1 MRVSLIV
8 AMAENRTI
16 GVDGDMP
23 WHISGD
29 LRNFRQLTLGHP
41 VVMGRKTYQS
51 IGGALPGRANIVV
64 TRDRDF
70 RAPDADVV
78 HDLEEA
84 LVKAAANVEIEGVE
98 EVFVIGGAEIYAQA
112 VGRAQRVYLTEVH
125 QELPGNAF
133 FPELPRGEWT
143 ESARQRNE
151 PETDDGPAFS
161 FIILDRVAL

>member
-64 TRDRDF
+64 TRDRSF

-84 LVKAAANVEIEGVE
+84 LVKAAANAEIEGVE

-125 QELPGNAF
+125 QKLPGNAF
-133 FPELPRGEWT
+133 FPELARNEWT
-143 ESARQRNE
+143 ESARQLNE
-151 PETDDGPAFS
+151 PETDGGPAFS
-161 FIILDRVAL
+161 FVVLDRVDL

>member
-16 GVDGDMP
+16 GLDSGMP
-23 WHISGD
+23 WHISSD

-84 LVKAAANVEIEGVE
+84 LVNATANAEIEGVE

-125 QELPGNAF
+125 QEFPGNVF
-133 FPELPRGEWT
+133 FPELARGEWT
-143 ESARQRNE
+143 ESDRQRNE
-151 PETDDGPAFS
+151 PETDGGPAFS

>member
-64 TRDRDF
+64 TRDRSF

-84 LVKAAANVEIEGVE
+84 LVKAAANAEIEGVE

-125 QELPGNAF
+125 QKLPGNAF
-133 FPELPRGEWT
+133 FPELARNEWT
-143 ESARQRNE
+143 ESDRQLNE
-151 PETDDGPAFS
+151 PETDGGPAFS

>member
-8 AMAENRTI
+8 AMAENRAI
-16 GVDGDMP
+16 GLDGGMP
-23 WHISGD
+23 WHISAD

-64 TRDRDF
+64 TRNQDF

-84 LVKAAANVEIEGVE
+84 LVKAAAIAEIEGTE

-125 QELPGNAF
+125 QELPGDAF
-133 FPELPRGEWT
+133 FPELARGEWM
-143 ESARQRNE
+143 ESARRRNE
-151 PETDDGPAFS
+151 PETDGGPAYS
-161 FIILDRVAL
+161 FVVLDRIAL